1 MFCSKCGN
9 QFADG
14 SAFCP
19 SCGQPVNAAPQQPAQ
34 PQQPVYQQPV
44 YQQPQYQQPAAPQ
57 QTAPAGDWV
66 ATVKKNLALILLI
79 IGCFGALM
87 FFLNTFQLLDL
98 NVSLMGQSVSRSV
111 SDIAEACDDLGESFV
126 LGYIANIIIG
136 GANLAAAAIGI
147 LYFLKEKNNMP
158 YYDQFIA
165 KNLKGFSPMLAM
177 GVIGAAGAVLQFI
190 LMMLSGVEVM
200 GMSASVSVHWLTWVS
215 LVIYGG
221 IAVVDYLF
229 INKKN

>member
-1 MFCSKCGN
+1 MRRTKMKKTSL
-9 QFADG
+9 FAR
-14 SAFCP
+14 
-19 SCGQPVNAAPQQPAQ
+19 
-34 PQQPVYQQPV
+34 
-44 YQQPQYQQPAAPQ
+44 
-57 QTAPAGDWV
+57 
-66 ATVKKNLALILLI
+66 LL
-79 IGCFGALM
+79 CF
-87 FFLNTFQLLDL
+87 LL
-98 NVSLMGQSVSRSV
+98 
-111 SDIAEACDDLGESFV
+111 V
-126 LGYIANIIIG
+126 LSM
-136 GANLAAAAIGI
+136 LAAAAIGI

-165 KNLKGFSPMLAM
+165 KNLKGFSPRLAM

>member
-98 NVSLMGQSVSRSV
+98 NVSGVGQSVSRPV
-111 SDIAEACDDLGESFV
+111 SDIADAWDELGESFV

-136 GANLAAAAIGI
+136 VANLAAAAIGI

-200 GMSASVSVHWLTWVS
+200 GVSISVSVHWLTWVS